1 MEDLSVKVST
11 KTKTEDNTMK
21 KFLSMILAFV
31 LMFTLVACG
40 ADNGVDNG
48 TDNGATDGAES
59 WAEDWGVRLSVK
71 NVTSSGLTLICEQ
84 SGGIAEGS
92 LETGSAYVIEKFEN
106 NIWVEVQPQGD
117 AVWNMLSYLIGNT
130 TTEWEIDWT
139 WLYGEL
145 SAGTYRIGKTVM
157 EFKESGASRSQIF
170 FAEFEIKG

>member
-1 MEDLSVKVST
+1 
-11 KTKTEDNTMK
+11 MK

-31 LMFTLVACG
+31 LMFTLIACG
-40 ADNGVDNG
+40 ADNGADNG
-48 TDNGATDGAES
+48 TTDGAES

-92 LETGSAYVIEKFEN
+92 LETGSAYILEKYEN
-106 NIWVEVQPQGD
+106 NQWVEVEPQND
-117 AVWNMLSYLIGNT
+117 LVWDMMAYLIGNT

-145 SAGTYRIGKTVM
+145 SPGTYRIGKTVM
-157 EFKESGASRSQIF
+157 EFKESGGSRSQIF

>member
-1 MEDLSVKVST
+1 
-11 KTKTEDNTMK
+11 MK
-21 KFLSMILAFV
+21 KLFALLFAFV
-31 LMFTLVACG
+31 LMFATVACG
-40 ADNGVDNG
+40 ADTG
-48 TDNGATDGAES
+48 TSDGAEG

-71 NVTSSGLTLICEQ
+71 NVGPTGLTLICEQ

-92 LETGSAYVIEKFEN
+92 LETGSAYTIEKYEN
-106 NIWVEVQPQGD
+106 NNWVEVQPCGD
-117 AVWNMLSYLIGNT
+117 AVWDMMSHLIGNT

-145 SAGTYRIGKTVM
+145 RAGTYRIGTTVM

>member
-1 MEDLSVKVST
+1 
-11 KTKTEDNTMK
+11 MK
-21 KFLSMILAFV
+21 KLFALLFAFV
-31 LMFTLVACG
+31 LMVTTVACG
-40 ADNGVDNG
+40 ADTG
-48 TDNGATDGAES
+48 TSDGAEG

-71 NVTSSGLTLICEQ
+71 NVSSSGLTLICEQ

-92 LETGSAYVIEKFEN
+92 LETGSAYTIEKYEN
-106 NIWVEVQPQGD
+106 NHWVEVQPQGD
-117 AVWNMLSYLIGNT
+117 AVWDMMSHLIGNT
-130 TTEWEIDWT
+130 TTEWKIDWT